1 MIEEAEANPQE
12 FFSLEVHN
20 KAIRRLQ
27 AEEAAG
33 RLVVHADGSFEDR
46 GIALAFSKVLST
58 ADFCSEYTRALTFEN
73 GCQVLLCRR
82 CPGSGRLRWRSMLR
96 SILSVEGC
104 KDCTM
109 FVVHT

>member
-46 GIALAFSKVLST
+46 GVCACVCVWGGGVWFLYIYIYIYIIS
-58 ADFCSEYTRALTFEN
+58 FEAHGMN
-73 GCQVLLCRR
+73 
-82 CPGSGRLRWRSMLR
+82 
-96 SILSVEGC
+96 
-104 KDCTM
+104 T
-109 FVVHT
+109 HTHTHTHTHGAGGWVF